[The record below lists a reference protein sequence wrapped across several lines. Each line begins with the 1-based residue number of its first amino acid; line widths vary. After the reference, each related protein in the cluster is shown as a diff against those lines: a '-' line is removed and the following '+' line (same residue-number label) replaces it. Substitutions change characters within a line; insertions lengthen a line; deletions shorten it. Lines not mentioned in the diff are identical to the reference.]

1 MALPHSLS
9 SASLA
14 AGDTVEY
21 LASPGLIRSRYPRP
35 RSKFRFLRRAV
46 IRAQQLQTASPAE
59 RFDVSNSCV
68 QPVFRSIPNASEKHT
83 GGDRIKVLFL
93 SESNMCRSV
102 YAEAIFKK
110 LVKDKE
116 VQDVIECTSKGTRD
130 YNTGDKPDGNVLEV
144 AKDLGLDI
152 KDHSATVFKC
162 ERDVVLYDLLLVM
175 DKFTASDVLKDVT
188 IYETIDKNTKYCW
201 KVRRLGEFCLDRKI
215 EDIDDPLYGNTGG
228 EEEMVIAHRL
238 LLQEHVELHRVAL
251 DIYDSCN
258 GLVSFLSDI
267 LTNLEDKENL
277 KEVLAHKMGSMTPTE
292 WVRPPMLSK

>member
-1 MALPHSLS
+1 
-9 SASLA
+9 
-14 AGDTVEY
+14 
-21 LASPGLIRSRYPRP
+21 
-35 RSKFRFLRRAV
+35 
-46 IRAQQLQTASPAE
+46 
-59 RFDVSNSCV
+59 
-68 QPVFRSIPNASEKHT
+68 
-83 GGDRIKVLFL
+83 
-93 SESNMCRSV
+93 MCRSV

-228 EEEMVIAHRL
+228 EEEMV
-238 LLQEHVELHRVAL
+238 ELHRVAL